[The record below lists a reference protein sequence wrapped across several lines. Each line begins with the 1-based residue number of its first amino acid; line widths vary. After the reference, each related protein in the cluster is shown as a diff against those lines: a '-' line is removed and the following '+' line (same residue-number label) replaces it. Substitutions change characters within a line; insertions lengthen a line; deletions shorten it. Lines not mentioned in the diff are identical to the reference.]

1 VQVGVEARSGS
12 FGKPGAAAHD
22 PVRDARVVAR

>member
-12 FGKPGAAAHD
+12 FGNPGATAHD
-22 PVRDARVVAR
+22 PVRDARAMAR